1 MSYDYDLFVIGAG
14 SGGVRAARMASSYGA
29 KVAIAEERY
38 LGGTCV
44 NVGCVPKKLFS
55 YAAHVS
61 SEVHNAAS
69 LGWNIEK
76 PTLHWPTLRDNKTRE
91 IERLNGVYQNIL
103 GNAEVEIIR
112 GHAKLVGPNQVAIN
126 GKQYNC
132 KHILLAVGGWPYLPD
147 IPGAELGISSNE
159 IFYLDKLPE
168 KAVVVGG
175 GYIAC
180 EFASILNG
188 LGVATTQL
196 YRRDLF
202 LRGFDTEIREILAE
216 EMRREGVDIRFNSN
230 PARIDKQGDQLQVT
244 LESGEILDTE
254 LVLFATGRKPLLEGL
269 GLDTVDVALNDKG
282 YIAVNEQFETSQP
295 GIYAL
300 GDVTGGIE
308 LTPVALAEGMTLAA
322 NLFNG
327 EQRRMDYEHIA
338 TAIFS
343 HPNVATVGLSEEEAL
358 ARYGKVDV
366 YTSRFRHLKH
376 TLGDHQGKVFLKLLV
391 DHASQ
396 KVVGAHMLG
405 DEAAEVIQGMAIAL
419 KMGATKADFD
429 ATVGIHPSVAEEFV
443 TMRSATRTRES
454 A

>member
-1 MSYDYDLFVIGAG
+1 M
-14 SGGVRAARMASSYGA
+14 
-29 KVAIAEERY
+29 
-38 LGGTCV
+38 
-44 NVGCVPKKLFS
+44 
-55 YAAHVS
+55 
-61 SEVHNAAS
+61 
-69 LGWNIEK
+69 
-76 PTLHWPTLRDNKTRE
+76 
-91 IERLNGVYQNIL
+91 
-103 GNAEVEIIR
+103 
-112 GHAKLVGPNQVAIN
+112 
-126 GKQYNC
+126 
-132 KHILLAVGGWPYLPD
+132 
-147 IPGAELGISSNE
+147 
-159 IFYLDKLPE
+159 
-168 KAVVVGG
+168 
-175 GYIAC
+175 
-180 EFASILNG
+180 
-188 LGVATTQL
+188 
-196 YRRDLF
+196 
-202 LRGFDTEIREILAE
+202 
-216 EMRREGVDIRFNSN
+216 
-230 PARIDKQGDQLQVT
+230 
-244 LESGEILDTE
+244 
-254 LVLFATGRKPLLEGL
+254 FATGRKPLLDGL
-269 GLDTVDVALNDKG
+269 GLDAVDVGLNDKG

-343 HPNVATVGLSEEEAL
+343 HPNVATVGLSEEDAL
-358 ARYGKVDV
+358 AQYGKVDV

-443 TMRSATRTRES
+443 TMRSVTRTRED

>member
-61 SEVHNAAS
+61 HEVHNAAS
-69 LGWNIEK
+69 MGWQIEK
-76 PTLHWPTLRDNKTRE
+76 PVLHWPTLRNNKTRE
-91 IERLNGVYQNIL
+91 IERLNGVYEKIL
-103 GNAEVEIIR
+103 GNADVEIIR
-112 GHAKLVGPNQVAIN
+112 GHACVAGPQQVLIN
-126 GKQYNC
+126 GNTYRC
-132 KHILLAVGGWPYLPD
+132 KHILLAVGGWPHLPD
-147 IPGAELGISSNE
+147 IPGAEHGISSNE
-159 IFYLDKLPE
+159 IFYLDELPE

-188 LGVATTQL
+188 LGVRTTQL

-202 LRGFDTEIREILAE
+202 LRGFDREIREILAE
-216 EMRREGVDIRFNSN
+216 EMQREGVDLRFNSN
-230 PARIDKQGDQLQVT
+230 PAEIEKQGGSLRIT
-244 LESGEILDTE
+244 LESGEILE
-254 LVLFATGRKPLLEGL
+254 AGIVLFATGRKPLLQGL
-269 GLDTVDVALNDKG
+269 GLESVNVELDKEG
-282 YIAVNEQFETSQP
+282 YIAVNDQFETTEP

-322 NLFNG
+322 NLFNS
-327 EQRRMDYEHIA
+327 EQRGMDYDNIA

-343 HPNVATVGLSEEEAL
+343 HPNVATVGLSEEDAL
-358 ARYGKVDV
+358 ARYGKIQVF
-366 YTSRFRHLKH
+366 TSRFRHLKH
-376 TLGDHQGKVFLKLLV
+376 TLGDYQGRVFLKLVV
-391 DHASQ
+391 DAASN

-429 ATVGIHPSVAEEFV
+429 ATIGIHPSVAEEFV
-443 TMRSATRTRES
+443 TMRAVTRERGE
-454 A
+454 

>member
-55 YAAHVS
+55 YAAHVTS
-61 SEVHNAAS
+61 DIRNAAS
-69 LGWNIEK
+69 MGWQIEK
-76 PTLHWPTLRDNKTRE
+76 PVLDWPTLRDNKTRE
-91 IERLNGVYQNIL
+91 IERLNGVYENIL
-103 GNAEVEIIR
+103 GNADVEIIR
-112 GHAKLVGPNQVAIN
+112 GHARVSGPGQVEIN
-126 GKQYNC
+126 GKTFRC
-132 KHILLAVGGWPYLPD
+132 KNILLAVGGWPYMPD
-147 IPGAELGISSNE
+147 IPGAEYGISSNE
-159 IFYLDKLPE
+159 IFYLDTLPE

-188 LGVATTQL
+188 LGVETTQL

-216 EMRREGVDIRFNSN
+216 EMRREGVGLRFNSN
-230 PARIDKQGDQLQVT
+230 PASIEKQGDQLQVT
-244 LESGEILDTE
+244 LENGENLETG
-254 LVLFATGRKPLLEGL
+254 LVLFATGRKPLLDGL
-269 GLDTVDVALNDKG
+269 GLENVNVELNDRG
-282 YIAVNEQFETSQP
+282 YIAINDNFETSEP

-327 EQRRMDYEHIA
+327 EQRRMDYDHIA

-343 HPNVATVGLSEEEAL
+343 HPNVATVGLSEED
-358 ARYGKVDV
+358 ARERYSKIDV

-376 TLGDHQGKVFLKLLV
+376 TLGDHQGKVFLKLIV
-391 DHASQ
+391 DSESQ
-396 KVVGAHMLG
+396 RVVGAHMLG
-405 DEAAEVIQGMAIAL
+405 DEAAEVIQGVAIAV

-429 ATVGIHPSVAEEFV
+429 ATIGIHPSVAEEFV
-443 TMRSATRTRES
+443 TMRSVTRH
-454 A
+454 